1 MKNLRSLKMKKAA
14 EQAAKVIHHNYMEDL
29 GALQQF
35 ESANISSFT
44 FELKGKARIPLA
56 HVSVSSLPVSGILE
70 SGDTTTASVAN
81 GVICLDGPSNGVRWE
96 NKVYV
101 NTPNYIPGICKL
113 DFSHLKEVEDI
124 KDVLE
129 MTKEHVLLKHL
140 NALQLSPSMIRQ
152 LMLVMVF
159 ESCREKFEARVQAL
173 CAQGFEEIA
182 LSPGKAQKL
191 NTYVGLFAAPAQT
204 VSFDLSKDCIAIV
217 PKLDSTEFGD
227 SYDGMAY
234 HHHEWFCSVYGM
246 PMAKPSY
253 HQMRITALSIKV
265 GSQPLH
271 GKSMEAW
278 KQAFLAMDK
287 VMVYGMEDGVIHAEK
302 FSDCYKKG
310 NYNVAFFGNPEGHL
324 LAITDENGMKRT
336 PELSPSQKAW
346 DWRILQFF
354 HETKGRISTQHCQY
368 VV

>member
-1 MKNLRSLKMKKAA
+1 MKNLRSLRMKKAA
-14 EQAAKVIHHNYMEDL
+14 EQAAKIIHHNYMEDL

-81 GVICLDGPSNGVRWE
+81 GVICLDGPSDCIRWE

-101 NTPNYIPGICKL
+101 NTPNYIPGVVKL

-129 MTKEHVLLKHL
+129 MTKEHLLLKHL

-152 LMLVMVF
+152 MMLVMVF
-159 ESCREKFEARVQAL
+159 ESEREKFEARVQAL

-204 VSFDLSKDCIAIV
+204 IGVDLSKDCIAIV
-217 PKLDSTEFGD
+217 PKLDSTNFGD

-234 HHHEWFCSVYGM
+234 HNHEWFCSTYGM

-271 GKSMEAW
+271 SKSMEAW

-287 VMVYGMEDGVIHAEK
+287 VMIYGMEDGVIHAER
-302 FSDCYKKG
+302 FSEYYKKG
-310 NYNVAFFGNPEGHL
+310 NYNVAFFGNPKGRL

-336 PELSPSQKAW
+336 PELAPSLKAW
-346 DWRILQFF
+346 EWRILQFF
-354 HETKGRISTQHCQY
+354 HETRGRISTQHCQY

>member
-1 MKNLRSLKMKKAA
+1 
-14 EQAAKVIHHNYMEDL
+14 
-29 GALQQF
+29 
-35 ESANISSFT
+35 
-44 FELKGKARIPLA
+44 
-56 HVSVSSLPVSGILE
+56 
-70 SGDTTTASVAN
+70 
-81 GVICLDGPSNGVRWE
+81 
-96 NKVYV
+96 
-101 NTPNYIPGICKL
+101 
-113 DFSHLKEVEDI
+113 
-124 KDVLE
+124 
-129 MTKEHVLLKHL
+129 
-140 NALQLSPSMIRQ
+140 
-152 LMLVMVF
+152 MVF

-173 CAQGFEEIA
+173 CAQGFEQIA

-204 VSFDLSKDCIAIV
+204 IEFDLSKDCIAVV

-234 HHHEWFCSVYGM
+234 HHHEWFCDAYGM
-246 PMAKPSY
+246 PASKPSY

-287 VMVYGMEDGVIHAEK
+287 VQVFSMEDGVIHAER
-302 FSDCYKKG
+302 FADYYKKD

-336 PELSPSQKAW
+336 PELAPSQKAW

>member
-1 MKNLRSLKMKKAA
+1 MSIRNLIKQRTIEEATRT
-14 EQAAKVIHHNYMEDL
+14 VFHNYMEDL

-35 ESANISSFT
+35 ETANVSSFT
-44 FELKGKARIPLA
+44 FELKGKARVPLA
-56 HVSVSSLPVSGILE
+56 HVSISSLPVSGILE
-70 SGDTTTASVAN
+70 SEDTTTASVAN
-81 GVICLDGPSNGVRWE
+81 GIICLDGPSSGIRWE

-101 NTPNYIPGICKL
+101 NTPNYVPGITKL
-113 DFSHLKEVEDI
+113 DFSHLREVQDI
-124 KDVLE
+124 IEVLE
-129 MTKEHVLLKHL
+129 MTKKHPLLRYL

-152 LMLVMVF
+152 MMLVMVF
-159 ESCREKFEARVQAL
+159 ESEREKFEARVQDL
-173 CAQGFEEIA
+173 CAQGFTAIA
-182 LSPGKAQKL
+182 LTPGKAQKL

-204 VSFDLSKDCIAIV
+204 IEIDLSKDCIAIV
-217 PKLDSTEFGD
+217 PKLDSTDFGD

-234 HHHEWFCSVYGM
+234 HNHEWFCDTYGM
-246 PMAKPSY
+246 PASKPSY

-271 GKSMEAW
+271 AKSMEAW

-287 VMVYGMEDGVIHAEK
+287 IQVFGMEDGVIHAEK
-302 FSDCYKKG
+302 FIDYYKKG
-310 NYNVAFFGNPEGHL
+310 NYNVAIFGNLNGKL

-336 PELSPSQKAW
+336 PELAPSNKAW
-346 DWRILQFF
+346 EWRILQFF

>member
-1 MKNLRSLKMKKAA
+1 MNIKNLKLKKAA

-29 GALQQF
+29 RALQQF
-35 ESANISSFT
+35 ETANISSFT
-44 FELKGKARIPLA
+44 FELKGKARVPLA
-56 HVSVSSLPVSGILE
+56 HVSVSSLPISGILE

-81 GVICLDGPSNGVRWE
+81 GVICLDGHSNGIRWE

-101 NTPNYIPGICKL
+101 NTPNYIPGIVKL

-129 MTKEHVLLKHL
+129 MTKEHTLLKYL

-159 ESCREKFEARVQAL
+159 ESCREKFEARVQEL
-173 CAQGFEEIA
+173 CSQGFEEIA
-182 LSPGKAQKL
+182 LTPGKAQKL

-217 PKLDSTEFGD
+217 PKLDSTKFGN

-234 HHHEWFCSVYGM
+234 HHHEWFCDAYGM

-271 GKSMEAW
+271 SKSMEAW
-278 KQAFLAMDK
+278 KQVFLAMDK
-287 VMVYGMEDGVIHAEK
+287 VVVYDMEDDVIHAEC
-302 FSDCYKKG
+302 FVDYYKKG
-310 NYNVAFFGNPEGHL
+310 NYNVVIFGNPNGRL
-324 LAITDENGMKRT
+324 LAITDENGMKRV
-336 PELSPSQKAW
+336 PEIAPSKKAW

-354 HETKGRISTQHCQY
+354 HETKGKISTQHCQY
-368 VV
+368 IV